1 MFLILTNLRLI
12 FCGSHMF
19 LMSDPLFHV
28 LQIMLRVY
36 NCYTFVYILCICM
49 CV

>member
-36 NCYTFVYILCICM
+36 NCYIFYVYV
-49 CV
+49 CVYES